1 MCILAQPDDESLGTG
16 STLPRDCTEG
26 IETYL
31 VNVTSLKSVI
41 KTWKPRD
48 FLPGNPFE
56 MPLNGFVEA
65 LQKSVA
71 PHDKDWYAYKM
82 NEPEFIPMGKLC

>member
-16 STLPRDCTEG
+16 CTLARYCTEG

-31 VNVTSLKSVI
+31 VTVISLKSVI
-41 KTWKPRD
+41 KTWKTCD
-48 FLPGNPFE
+48 FLLGNPHE

-65 LQKSVA
+65 LQKSVS
-71 PHDKDWYAYKM
+71 PRDKDWYAYKM
-82 NEPEFIPMGKLC
+82 NEPEFIPMGKFC